1 MIEKWDEPSV
11 YERKNINMKK
21 VMKIFDMVSAYCS
34 KSLGNYTCCDDKN
47 HQINNSF
54 SFVFSK
60 DDAGKETECVC

>member
-1 MIEKWDEPSV
+1 
-11 YERKNINMKK
+11 
-21 VMKIFDMVSAYCS
+21 MKIFDMVSAYCS

-54 SFVFSK
+54 SFDFSK